1 MFILVP
7 VVGSRICHPV
17 AELTQ
22 CDRSHVAPTLKCLPP
37 GPLQVKLVAFSLR
50 GGFSTRN
57 APGNALCVPAS
68 FLGSWLAVLCR
79 FACPLHEP
87 LVGCEEVLEFRNH
100 QFPV

>member
-1 MFILVP
+1 MSINKALLFSQMFILVP

-22 CDRSHVAPTLKCLPP
+22 FDRSHVAPTLKCLPP

-57 APGNALCVPAS
+57 APGNAPGNALGVPAS
-68 FLGSWLAVLCR
+68 FLR
-79 FACPLHEP
+79 K
-87 LVGCEEVLEFRNH
+87 LVGSPVLFCLSSA
-100 QFPV
+100 